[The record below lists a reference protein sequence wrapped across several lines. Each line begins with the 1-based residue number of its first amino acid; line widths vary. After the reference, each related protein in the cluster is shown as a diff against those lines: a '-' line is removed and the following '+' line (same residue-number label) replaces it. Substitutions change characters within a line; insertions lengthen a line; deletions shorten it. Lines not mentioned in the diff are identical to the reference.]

1 MSRDLG
7 YINARVRGMKSKLLG
22 PAFTQAALEGTDF
35 RAFLT
40 ALSQSP
46 YMREVEEAQAR
57 YGGLAVVDS
66 AVARNFYHTARS
78 LLSFSDG
85 KPRELIG
92 LLLLRYDLANVK
104 AIARGKHAG
113 KDADDIRG
121 ALFPAG
127 ELKPALLEE
136 AAAAADVPSAAQVL
150 AFGKNELGAAFLKAA
165 RRYQDDKDLY
175 ALELALDKAY
185 FQALQS
191 RAERVGAPADL
202 KRHIQREIDATN
214 LLTALKLRGRG
225 VDRDLFVP
233 GGKEVSATV
242 FDAIMLDGG
251 DGALQALASTSFAAV
266 AQAGQLSDAEAAVRA
281 VLDRSARR
289 LAADPLGIG
298 VVVDFLRRKE
308 AEAARVRLLARGK
321 FYGVPRAALEKEL
334 QGA

>member
-1 MSRDLG
+1 MPRDLG

-22 PAFTQAALEGTDF
+22 PAFTQAALEDTDF
-35 RAFLT
+35 RAFLST
-40 ALSQSP
+40 LSQSP
-46 YMREVEEAQAR
+46 YMRELEEAQAR
-57 YGGLAVVDS
+57 HEGLAAVDG
-66 AVARNFYHTARS
+66 AVARNFYGTARS

-113 KDADDIRG
+113 KDADEIRG
-121 ALFPAG
+121 SLFPAG

-136 AAAAADVPSAAQVL
+136 AAASADIAAAAQVL
-150 AFGKNELGAAFLKAA
+150 AFSRNELGRAFLAA
-165 RRYQDDKDLY
+165 SRRYQNDKDLY

-185 FQALQS
+185 YRALLS
-191 RAERVGAPADL
+191 RAEKVGAPADL
-202 KRHIQREIDATN
+202 KRHFQREIDATN

-225 VDRDLFVP
+225 ADRDLFVP
-233 GGKEVSATV
+233 GGQEVPATL
-242 FDAIMLDGG
+242 FDAIMLDGS
-251 DGALQALASTSFAAV
+251 DGALQALANTGFAAV
-266 AQAGQLSDAEAAVRA
+266 AEAGDLSAAEAAVRA

-289 LAADPLGIG
+289 LAADPLDIG

-308 AEAARVRLLARGK
+308 AEAAKVRLLARGK
-321 FYGVPRAALEKEL
+321 YYGVPRAALEKEL

>member
-1 MSRDLG
+1 TDALARRGVTAEVAVADDVKGGVRVRTPRRSAVENTLYDRLDAMAGELAAEVSQVLFGAKAEKLMSRDLG
-7 YINARVRGMKSKLLG
+7 YINARVRGLKSKLLG

-175 ALELALDKAY
+175 ALEL
-185 FQALQS
+185 
-191 RAERVGAPADL
+191 
-202 KRHIQREIDATN
+202 
-214 LLTALKLRGRG
+214 
-225 VDRDLFVP
+225 
-233 GGKEVSATV
+233 
-242 FDAIMLDGG
+242 
-251 DGALQALASTSFAAV
+251 
-266 AQAGQLSDAEAAVRA
+266 
-281 VLDRSARR
+281 
-289 LAADPLGIG
+289 
-298 VVVDFLRRKE
+298 
-308 AEAARVRLLARGK
+308 
-321 FYGVPRAALEKEL
+321 
-334 QGA
+334 